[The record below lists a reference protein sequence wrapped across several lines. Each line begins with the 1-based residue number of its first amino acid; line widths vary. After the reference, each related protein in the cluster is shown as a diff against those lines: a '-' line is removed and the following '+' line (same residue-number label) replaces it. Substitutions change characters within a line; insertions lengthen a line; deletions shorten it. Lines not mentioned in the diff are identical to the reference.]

1 MSLVARLSFRI
12 DNCHRCMDVMRT
24 LTAKYA
30 GGYDDW
36 ARQMGEEPV
45 GKLAS

>member
-1 MSLVARLSFRI
+1 MSSVVAVRLFLGSI
-12 DNCHRCMDVMRT
+12 DSCRRCMDVMRT

-30 GGYDDW
+30 EGYEGW

-45 GKLAS
+45 VK